1 MALKETK
8 VESEVIY
15 LGKIIDVYKD
25 KVMLPNGQTTFR
37 EYIKHC
43 KASCILAKLPNGKFL
58 IEKQFRYPYNEVLYE
73 FPAGKCDKDEDPKDT
88 ALRELEEET
97 GYKANSITY
106 LGKMYPSCAYTDE
119 VIYLYFATNL
129 EKTSQNLDEN
139 ENVEVYEMSFDEI
152 LELVKTGQLNDAKSL
167 CIIAYLQNSE
177 LMKKL

>member
-58 IEKQFRYPYNEVLYE
+58 IEKQFRYPYKEVSVPL
-73 FPAGKCDKDEDPKDT
+73 
-88 ALRELEEET
+88 
-97 GYKANSITY
+97 ITPFSKN
-106 LGKMYPSCAYTDE
+106 LHMLPSPQTEGSSGDSC
-119 VIYLYFATNL
+119 F
-129 EKTSQNLDEN
+129 
-139 ENVEVYEMSFDEI
+139 
-152 LELVKTGQLNDAKSL
+152 
-167 CIIAYLQNSE
+167 
-177 LMKKL
+177 